1 MLYVAPAPLVKT
13 EVDWR
18 DVRRIGVDDLAHFV
32 DREPDG
38 RERGISG
45 GGVDAEKAGWS
56 RGEPVELIGNP
67 MLALVWWACSWS
79 RGVEKGEVDARRESS
94 GWGAGAETL
103 TSRWRR

>member
-1 MLYVAPAPLVKT
+1 MELFET

-18 DVRRIGVDDLAHFV
+18 NVHVRRIGVDNLAHFV

-45 GGVDAEKAGWS
+45 GKVDAEKAGWS
-56 RGEPVELIGNP
+56 RGEPVKPIGNP
-67 MLALVWWACSWS
+67 MLALNGWACSWS
-79 RGVEKGEVDARRESS
+79 RGVEKGKVDARRERS
-94 GWGAGAETL
+94 GLGARAEAL